1 MPSLGTLSSL
11 LSRKLGLLKAMIVEG
26 VMSIGKVVP
35 VLAIF
40 TVLFL
45 FLGIGAR
52 GQPSM
57 SVDMATGRI
66 TIRAS
71 RWQIQ
76 EVEKAKAEFPLE
88 TRQIQIKARLLELSE
103 DATRKFGIN
112 LERLTGVMVPLGEV
126 GEGTG
131 LKLDGGALQ
140 YTFYSLTAGT
150 AGKEKLEAILDALI
164 STGEAEVLSA
174 PQVSTLSGQVAGIY
188 VVQDVPYLISEKIVD
203 AEGKVTPAEYGYQTV
218 GVVLQVLPDIVGE
231 DLVQMSVF
239 PMVSR
244 FGPSEGFGY
253 KQPTFYREI
262 APTNITVRSGEMIV
276 IGGLMREK
284 EEESIAGLPILSQL
298 PVIGSLFKRSQK
310 VISKTNLV
318 VTVEPHIITAR
329 EIQGRTKRVF
339 TFTYALA
346 EDMARQIGGMLSPEG
361 VIEINPKE
369 APPNSILVRD
379 DKDRMKVIQEVLNG
393 TGSFVEQRRQRL
405 FSLQFSSAQP
415 TREILKSLISEKGS
429 IEIEE
434 ENSLLVEDGAYQL
447 SQIEKAVLSL
457 EESNRIRQIKTFS
470 LEYVQGSS
478 IVSSLEKLLSPQ
490 GSIEIVD
497 NSLIIK
503 DNNWVIEQI
512 RKTIEELDVSGNS
525 S

>member
-1 MPSLGTLSSL
+1 
-11 LSRKLGLLKAMIVEG
+11 
-26 VMSIGKVVP
+26 MSIGKVVP
-35 VLAIF
+35 VLTVF

-45 FLGIGAR
+45 FLSIQTW

-71 RWQIQ
+71 RWQID
-76 EVEKAKAEFPLE
+76 EVEKAKADFPLE

-112 LERLTGVMVPLGEV
+112 LERLTGVEVPLGAA

-131 LKLDGGALQ
+131 LEVDGGVLQ
-140 YTFYSLTAGT
+140 YTFYSLTP
-150 AGKEKLEAILDALI
+150 GKERLRAVLDALI
-164 STGEAEVLSA
+164 STGEARVLSA
-174 PQVSTLSGQVAGIY
+174 PQVSTLSGQAAGMY
-188 VVQDVPYLISEKIVD
+188 VVQDVPYLISEETVD
-203 AEGKVTPAEYGYQTV
+203 AEEKVIPAEWGYQTV
-218 GVVLQVLPDIVGE
+218 GIILQVLPDIVGG
-231 DLVQMSVF
+231 DLVQMSIV
-239 PMVSR
+239 PMVAR
-244 FGPSEGFGY
+244 YEIKPEFGVDHPVFS
-253 KQPTFYREI
+253 REI

-276 IGGLMREK
+276 IGGLMRE
-284 EEESIAGLPILSQL
+284 EETDSVAGLPILSQL
-298 PVIGSLFKRSQK
+298 PVIGSLFKRTKK

-329 EIQGRTKRVF
+329 EIQGRSKRIF

-346 EDMARQIGGMLSPEG
+346 EDMARQIVNIVSPEG

-379 DKDRMKVIQEVLNG
+379 DEDSVKVIQEVLNG
-393 TGSFVEQRRQRL
+393 VGSFVEQRRQRI

-415 TREILKSLISEKGS
+415 TRELVESLISKKGS

-447 SQIEKAVLSL
+447 WQIEKA
-457 EESNRIRQIKTFS
+457 IFS
-470 LEYVQGSS
+470 LEKSNEIPRTKRFPLKYVQAGE
-478 IVSSLEKLLSPQ
+478 IVSSLEELLSPQ
-490 GSIEIVD
+490 GSIEIKD
-497 NSLIIK
+497 NSLIVK

-512 RKTIEELDVSGNS
+512 RKKIEELDISGNS